1 VGWLATHLKQRFG
14 TGVFVTCG
22 QNRRDGGV
30 FDYWGVPLALRE
42 DVFAEVERLVEG
54 TAWRGT

>member
-1 VGWLATHLKQRFG
+1 LKQRFG

-22 QNRRDGGV
+22 QNRRDGGI

-42 DVFAEVERLVEG
+42 NVFAEVEKLV
-54 TAWRGT
+54 AS